1 MHELLAA
8 VAHWLNAILPDAF
21 QLPSLTF
28 VLPHGAYWLGLIL
41 FPFLAMYM
49 VRRAEERG
57 PPKDAAARVNTAVA
71 WMLWVGGGFVGL
83 HRFYL
88 RSALV
93 GFVYGILAIGVLI
106 GSNNAR
112 ESRVALSDAASAMEI
127 GQFDSDYYAGQVEEG
142 VEGAAERLAEAQSVL
157 AAARS
162 DFAAANEVHE
172 AWLKFAGALG
182 LIIFVMMLYDA
193 VRMSALIRRARA
205 IEATLPPPREA
216 LVVERGGH
224 TSPRRLL
231 QTPLTRAIGK
241 LNGFAGQYVAYW
253 SVLAV
258 AAYYFEVVARYIFN
272 SPTNWVHES
281 MFLMFG
287 MQYLLS
293 GGYCLRE
300 DSHVRVDVIYERF
313 SERAKAI
320 IDLVTSTSFFIFTVT
335 LLVTGWIFAADSIG
349 VWEVSFTEWGI
360 QYWPVKLAIPIGAA
374 LIVLQGITM
383 VIQDVL
389 FLMQRKA

>member
-1 MHELLAA
+1 MHELLAT

-28 VLPHGAYWLGLIL
+28 VLPHSVYWLGLIL

-49 VRRAEERG
+49 VRRSEQRG
-57 PPKDAAARVNTAVA
+57 PPKSAEARVNPAVA

-93 GFVYGILAIGVLI
+93 GFVYAALTLGVLV

-112 ESRVALSDAASAMEI
+112 VSRVALSDAANQIEI

-142 VEGAAERLAEAQSVL
+142 VEGAAERLAEAQAVL
-157 AAARS
+157 DTARVE
-162 DFAAANEVHE
+162 FAVADEVHGV
-172 AWLKFAGALG
+172 WRKFAGTLA
-182 LIIFVMMLYDA
+182 LIIFVMLIYDA
-193 VRMSALIRRARA
+193 IRMGALIRRARA

-216 LVVERGGH
+216 LVVERHGH

-231 QTPLTRAIGK
+231 QTPFTRAIGAI
-241 LNGFAGQYVAYW
+241 NGFAGRYVAYW

-293 GGYCLRE
+293 GGYVLRE

-313 SERAKAI
+313 SERTKAI
-320 IDLVTSTSFFIFTVT
+320 IDLVTSISFFIFTVT